1 MNIKETKNMVE
12 NCVKQDEF
20 DPSKNMRD
28 EISLLD
34 YNGRINKAVVCTN
47 YGDSISLHSFE
58 LNGMTF
64 HVKER
69 IIYEPWNFGR
79 VNKGSGQLGVYK
91 LETPGGKEYFA
102 VIKDY
107 MAYEEDWR
115 IVLVNIRESERELRF
130 WLQLNANYGFALADY
145 AFGRNDIGNV

>member
-1 MNIKETKNMVE
+1 MKKNMVE
-12 NCVKQDEF
+12 NSVKEDQFE
-20 DPSKNMRD
+20 PSENMKY

-34 YNGRINKAVVCTN
+34 YDGKTNKAVVCTN

-69 IIYEPWNFGR
+69 MSYEPWNYGR
-79 VNKGSGQLGVYK
+79 FNKGSGQLGVYK
-91 LETPGGKEYFA
+91 LETPGGEEYFA

-107 MAYEEDWR
+107 MAYEGDWR
-115 IVLVNIRESERELRF
+115 IFLVNIRESEWELRI
-130 WLQLNANYGFALADY
+130 WLQLNSNYGFALADY
-145 AFGRNDIGNV
+145 AFGRNDIDNVKK